1 MGRADRARLGGK
13 DEAMRSV
20 KIATIAA
27 TAMVLTGA
35 AYAADLPPIMP
46 MPVKAPMVTEEF
58 GGWYLRGD
66 VGVGSQRY
74 NNYEFHQTNNAFV
87 WPASWRID
95 QKDIKDTA
103 FVGFGVGYQFNSF
116 LRADITGEY
125 RASSKGKAIGSY
137 TEFCPGGRCFDVY
150 DFDHQAQVF
159 LANIYADLGTWW
171 CLTPFVGVGVGSAR
185 HQVSAIHDIG
195 LISDGSTG
203 FGYADKDKTTWSLA
217 WAVHA
222 GLAYNVSNN
231 LKLEL
236 GYRYLNMGTADTG
249 IVNCNSGGCA
259 GNGAKAF
266 YSMTDFQSHD
276 LKIGMRWLLN
286 QPAVSEPAYQPL
298 MRKG

>member
-1 MGRADRARLGGK
+1 MGRADRALHGGK

-20 KIATIAA
+20 KVVTIAA
-27 TAMVLTGA
+27 TAMAITTA
-35 AYAADLPPIMP
+35 AIAADLPPIMP
-46 MPVKAPMVTEEF
+46 MAVKAPIAEDF

-66 VGVGSQRY
+66 VGVGRQ
-74 NNYEFHQTNNAFV
+74 EFRDYKHHQTNEAFV

-103 FVGFGVGYQFNSF
+103 FVAFGIGYQFNNF
-116 LRADITGEY
+116 FRADLTGEY
-125 RASSKGKAIGSY
+125 RASSKGKTIGSY

-150 DFDHQAQVF
+150 DFDHQASVF

-171 CLTPFVGVGVGSAR
+171 CLTPFIGAGVGSAR
-185 HQVSAIHDIG
+185 HHISAIHDVG

-203 FGYADKDKTTWSLA
+203 FGYADKDKTTWTLA

-222 GLAYNVSNN
+222 GLAYSVSNN

-236 GYRYLNMGTADTG
+236 GYRFLSMGNPETG
-249 IVNCNSGGCA
+249 IVNCNSAGCA
-259 GNGAKAF
+259 GTGPRAF
-266 YSMTDFQSHD
+266 YSLSDFQSHD
-276 LKIGMRWLLN
+276 FKIGMRWLLN